1 MKSYSG
7 DFELMIASPCCRCDV
22 ATLLNL
28 LMSCTRAFID
38 ILPRKMP
45 TKLQAGRTDW
55 SAARN
60 LMGKH
65 ARGVRGARGAVH
77 KECMQR
83 KMHTQVDDEDE
94 NENENEGC
102 LAWHAPKKAT
112 SLHFWLHSTHLLRCS
127 MAGCKKNGIKFAS
140 KVLHVAR
147 SACAAAALN
156 VFRDMSRRIINAH
169 THTHTCAAGVCV
181 CECWLTDTSDMTVI
195 QSAHH
200 SHCTPL

>member
-1 MKSYSG
+1 M
-7 DFELMIASPCCRCDV
+7 
-22 ATLLNL
+22 
-28 LMSCTRAFID
+28 
-38 ILPRKMP
+38 
-45 TKLQAGRTDW
+45 
-55 SAARN
+55 
-60 LMGKH
+60 
-65 ARGVRGARGAVH
+65 H

-83 KMHTQVDDEDE
+83 KMHTQIDDE
-94 NENENEGC
+94 
-102 LAWHAPKKAT
+102 ARTRARTRTRTRHASPPKKAT

-169 THTHTCAAGVCV
+169 THTCSVCMCV

-200 SHCTPL
+200 SHSLLQAPLTLLELRAVDKGC

>member
-65 ARGVRGARGAVH
+65 ARGARGAVH

-94 NENENEGC
+94 NEAW

-169 THTHTCAAGVCV
+169 THVQRVYVCV
-181 CECWLTDTSDMTVI
+181 SVGL
-195 QSAHH
+195 Q
-200 SHCTPL
+200 TPQT